1 MPGRSARIP
10 GWPICA
16 TWRPPACP
24 QGTITPRDLLSGYA
38 SHLKSLVDLSGIR
51 PLTVVVDAGNGM
63 AGHTVPTVF
72 EGLPIT
78 LVPLYFELDGTF
90 PNHEANPIDPLNL
103 RDLQRSVIDSGADIG
118 LAFDGDA
125 DRCFVVDE
133 RGQIVSPSVLTAL
146 IAVRELARE
155 PGSTVIHNLITSKA
169 VPEIIAEH
177 GGTPV
182 RTRVGHS
189 FIKARMAETGAVF
202 GGEHSGHFYFRDFWF
217 ADSGMLA
224 ALHLLAALGEQ
235 SGPLSALLAGYGRY
249 VASGEINSEVHDQ
262 AEVTARVREEFASGP
277 GVTTDELD
285 GMTVNGD
292 GWWFNLR
299 PSNTEPLLR
308 LNLEASDETTMTR
321 LRDEV
326 LSIVRAHPREST

>member
-1 MPGRSARIP
+1 
-10 GWPICA
+10 
-16 TWRPPACP
+16 
-24 QGTITPRDLLSGYA
+24 
-38 SHLKSLVDLSGIR
+38 
-51 PLTVVVDAGNGM
+51 
-63 AGHTVPTVF
+63 
-72 EGLPIT
+72 
-78 LVPLYFELDGTF
+78 
-90 PNHEANPIDPLNL
+90 
-103 RDLQRSVIDSGADIG
+103 
-118 LAFDGDA
+118 
-125 DRCFVVDE
+125 
-133 RGQIVSPSVLTAL
+133 
-146 IAVRELARE
+146 
-155 PGSTVIHNLITSKA
+155 
-169 VPEIIAEH
+169 
-177 GGTPV
+177 
-182 RTRVGHS
+182 VGHS

-217 ADSGMLA
+217 ADSGMLV

-249 VASGEINSEVHDQ
+249 VASGEINSEVDDQ

-285 GMTVNGD
+285 GMTVTGD